1 MDGGNPSPNNEYT
14 YLNAP
19 SIGIWC
25 MQGDRGKPFG
35 QGGHETD
42 RGPKDGRTR
51 LSPHTGGNTPWNG
64 RNASGMVLCD
74 YYATRGSEANDN
86 AYKGHLMNDN
96 VNGQPNQRTR
106 LSTLGGGRLDVG
118 VQQTGWVLVVDGSP
132 AQGGVVSIWHH
143 LWEQVAEPTKPPAR
157 RLSTEVGLQDKMLPS
172 VDTTCTIHCT
182 VVIHPNSVHT
192 KLVEKHTSY
201 QLLDVSKGS
210 PNLSFLEV

>member
-106 LSTLGGGRLDVG
+106 LST
-118 VQQTGWVLVVDGSP
+118 
-132 AQGGVVSIWHH
+132 
-143 LWEQVAEPTKPPAR
+143 
-157 RLSTEVGLQDKMLPS
+157 EVGLQDKMLPS
-172 VDTTCTIHCT
+172 VDTTCTIHCK

-192 KLVEKHTSY
+192 KLVEKHTSC